1 MRRTCPFCR
10 ESFSRSPYR
19 LQQKV
24 CSKPDCQRQRKSR
37 DHRRRYRHDSG
48 YRDDCRRSRQQWR
61 EDHPTYHRQY
71 RQAHPEQVRQNRE
84 KQKPRDQLRRLRQ
97 QALRQR
103 ATLEL
108 QLVSAPPSAD
118 RLETRI
124 PLPPPLTE
132 IAWIGLLASPAPA
145 PLGKNN
151 LAPP

>member
-19 LQQKV
+19 LQQRV

-84 KQKPRDQLRRLRQ
+84 KQKPRDRLRRLRQ
-97 QALRQR
+97 RALQQK
-103 ATLEL
+103 ATLQL
-108 QLVSAPPSAD
+108 QLVSAPSSAD

-132 IAWIGLLASPAPA
+132 MAWIGLLASPAQA
-145 PLGKNN
+145 PLDKNN